1 MEGDMDERR
10 TETKVCPRCGEELF
24 SDMDICYGCLY
35 DFSHPPNS
43 VVGAAMPA
51 LDERRE
57 PDGGDVAKRVE
68 RQGGDDLDSTLP
80 LDMSSRAAGRKGVGG
95 LWVRSSDMETKVDVP
110 PGGLVVGRAPDCDVI
125 LHSIAVSRRH
135 VSFAPGEDCLE
146 VRNLGAKNPATIG
159 GREIAETYAMR
170 RGQTVSVCGTLFTY
184 VGEGDR

>member
-1 MEGDMDERR
+1 MDEKHV
-10 TETKVCPRCGEELF
+10 ETKVCPRCGEELF

-35 DFSHPPNS
+35 DFSNPPNS

-51 LDERRE
+51 SDGERGRIE
-57 PDGGDVAKRVE
+57 GDVTEEADPSVE
-68 RQGGDDLDSTLP
+68 GELDATLP
-80 LDMSSRAAGRKGVGG
+80 LDVPQDTIGRGTGG
-95 LWVRSSDMETKVDVP
+95 LWVRTSDMETKVDVP

-135 VSFAPGEDCLE
+135 VSFCPGQGCLE

-159 GREIAETYAMR
+159 GREITDTFKMK

-184 VGEGDR
+184 VGERR